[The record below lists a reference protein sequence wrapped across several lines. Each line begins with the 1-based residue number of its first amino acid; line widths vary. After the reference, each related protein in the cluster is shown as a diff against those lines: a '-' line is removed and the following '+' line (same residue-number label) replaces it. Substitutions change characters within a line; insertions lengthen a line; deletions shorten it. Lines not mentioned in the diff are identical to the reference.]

1 MGELGVEVSNR
12 IKSAELPQGFI
23 RQGLFVVD
31 YLQAMASAQSD
42 GKEIR
47 MAVEKLCT
55 ALRQCAIE
63 NDAACLCISALSR
76 GERGQEL
83 RQSRPIQF

>member
-42 GKEIR
+42 GRKY
-47 MAVEKLCT
+47 A
-55 ALRQCAIE
+55 
-63 NDAACLCISALSR
+63 
-76 GERGQEL
+76 
-83 RQSRPIQF
+83 